1 MQFVKSYNQSEV
13 GFTLLELM
21 AVVVMFGILA
31 AMTLVSWFP
40 FVEGQRL
47 QAVEELAY
55 RAMKEAQTNAL
66 KRKQSWQVS
75 FRQRS
80 GTSVVEYATHLE
92 GETPSAGSWIE
103 MDDQI
108 SLNTKETDFDVDK
121 IGSDSYYKVVFD
133 FQGTVISENDLPVKL
148 VIDSENIQTK
158 KACVSVETI
167 LGAMRTD
174 CSDS

>member
-1 MQFVKSYNQSEV
+1 MQFIKSYNQSEV

-21 AVVVMFGILA
+21 VVVAIFGILA

-75 FRQRS
+75 FRQLT

-108 SLNTKETDFDVDK
+108 SLDTTETDFDVETR
-121 IGSDSYYKVVFD
+121 GSDSYYKVVFD
-133 FQGTVISENDLPVKL
+133 YQGTVISDNDLPVKL
-148 VIDSENIQTK
+148 VIESKNIQTK

-167 LGAMRTD
+167 LGAMRTG
-174 CSDS
+174 C

>member
-21 AVVVMFGILA
+21 VVVVIFGILA
-31 AMTLVSWFP
+31 TMTLVSWFP

-55 RAMKEAQTNAL
+55 RTMKDAQTNAL
-66 KRKQSWQVS
+66 KRKQSWQVT
-75 FRQRS
+75 FRQLS

-108 SLNTKETDFDVDK
+108 SLNECAAVPTLSVAGWGRIARRKW
-121 IGSDSYYKVVFD
+121 GSIPHFLQLSFR
-133 FQGTVISENDLPVKL
+133 L
-148 VIDSENIQTK
+148 VLRINIL
-158 KACVSVETI
+158 A
-167 LGAMRTD
+167 
-174 CSDS
+174 